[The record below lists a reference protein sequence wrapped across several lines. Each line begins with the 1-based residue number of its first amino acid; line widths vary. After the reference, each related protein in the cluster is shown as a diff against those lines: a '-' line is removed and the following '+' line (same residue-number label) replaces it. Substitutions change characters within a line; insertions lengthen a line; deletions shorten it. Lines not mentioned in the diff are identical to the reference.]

1 MGKNRAGVHTQMLYQ
16 ACSYV
21 RKAAIPPGPYW
32 SYPGYGIAALL
43 RFVPCEIM
51 EQL

>member
-1 MGKNRAGVHTQMLYQ
+1 MYYNIYNSGRTVWEKNRAGGHTQMLYQ

-32 SYPGYGIAALL
+32 S
-43 RFVPCEIM
+43 
-51 EQL
+51 